1 MCQNNR
7 SRDLA
12 WTPPE
17 RRDAVLR
24 AAAARGAF
32 DIRIFG
38 PVARGQERPDSEID
52 LLVTWKPGTSLLDHA
67 ALILDLEHLLGRKV
81 EIASD
86 GWIRP
91 EIRELV
97 YQDARPL

>member
-1 MCQNNR
+1 MTLLKLLQ
-7 SRDLA
+7 
-12 WTPPE
+12 E
-17 RRDAVLR
+17 RREVVLR

-32 DIRIFG
+32 DIRVFG
-38 PVARGQERPDSEID
+38 SVAREEERSDSDID
-52 LLVTWKPGTSLLDHA
+52 LLVKWRPGTSLLDHA
-67 ALILDLEHLLGRKV
+67 ALMLELERLLGRKV

-91 EIRELV
+91 DIRASV

>member
-1 MCQNNR
+1 VAVT
-7 SRDLA
+7 LLGLLH
-12 WTPPE
+12 E
-17 RRDAVLR
+17 RRGAVLR

-38 PVARGQERPDSEID
+38 SVARGQERPDSDID

-67 ALILDLEHLLGRKV
+67 ALILDLERLLGRKV

-91 EIRELV
+91 EIRESV